1 MMNKSF
7 NCPSC
12 GSDRIQKA
20 RILTKAG
27 IPISSE
33 VARQI
38 SPPAGPTS
46 ATEPVGWLAI
56 YIGSFLLLIGV
67 YALSPEHTVF
77 ADQIG
82 LFLQTM
88 GGVLILLGISL
99 WGLSQVELN
108 AKKPKYRK
116 DYDRWE
122 RLWYCSHCRR
132 TFYEP

>member
-1 MMNKSF
+1 MDKSF
-7 NCPSC
+7 NCPAC

-20 RILTKAG
+20 RILRRAG

-33 VARQI
+33 VARKI
-38 SPPAGPTS
+38 SPPAEPTS
-46 ATEPVGWLAI
+46 ATEPTGWLAI

-67 YALSPEHTVF
+67 YTLSTPHTVP

-88 GGVLILLGISL
+88 GGVLVLLGISL

-108 AKKPKYRK
+108 GKKPKYK
-116 DYDRWE
+116 QDYAKWE
-122 RLWYCSHCRR
+122 RLWYCSHCQK
-132 TFYEP
+132 TFYES